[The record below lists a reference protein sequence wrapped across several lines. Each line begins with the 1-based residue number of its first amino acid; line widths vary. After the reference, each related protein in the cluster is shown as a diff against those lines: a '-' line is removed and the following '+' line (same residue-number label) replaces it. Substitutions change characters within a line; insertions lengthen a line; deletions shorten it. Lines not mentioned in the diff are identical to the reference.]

1 MKNILISK
9 IYLYVSIAITF
20 SLIGYYALNGEY
32 MTGTVPL
39 GILSGVLMISGFVL
53 GKVKTET
60 EEEDND
66 Y

>member
-9 IYLYVSIAITF
+9 ILLYISIAITF
-20 SLIGYYALNGEY
+20 SLVGYYALKGEY
-32 MTGTVPL
+32 MTGTLPL
-39 GILSGVLMISGFVL
+39 GILSGVLMLSGFAL
-53 GKVKTET
+53 GKVKIE